1 MKEKQKRAR
10 NNGGP
15 TCDVKLGEQGK
26 NCHNSDISAIHNK
39 KNAEAHIGNLRR
51 VMYSNNT
58 YMHELKVTWGSY
70 YTLRSL
76 HLISCVV
83 LF

>member
-39 KNAEAHIGNLRR
+39 KNAEAHIGNL
-51 VMYSNNT
+51 
-58 YMHELKVTWGSY
+58 
-70 YTLRSL
+70 
-76 HLISCVV
+76 
-83 LF
+83 